1 MWILGILLTATNIY
15 RAATQSFTIDESFTF
30 LHFTSQGL
38 KKIFLGPYD
47 ANHHF
52 LFTLFSLWA
61 KTPLGWSEIVLRIP
75 TLIAGLALLILLALI
90 VRRLL
95 GDTWKAFLCYT
106 ALVLNPLLLDHM
118 SAARGYGCGLAF
130 WCAALW
136 LLMQTLDEPDN
147 ANAMRTR
154 FAGWCLAFAV
164 AANLSL
170 LFAVTGL
177 TISYFAVKRP
187 LRFYETSIRL
197 GAPVI
202 FCLLFLLA
210 FPMRTADG
218 TNFYFGDETLAG
230 TLKSV
235 VEASFRP
242 AVYIPNFYKTLS
254 ELARGLV
261 VIAGVASIGLW
272 LFPKRFFSK
281 NNPSHFIG
289 TTLVAT
295 FALYMGAHWIADVK
309 YPLLRT
315 ALILVILVFLATAAL
330 WRIAPTRIVNIVAV
344 TVLTVLLVG
353 HALSFRTDYYGE
365 WRTDADIK
373 TLSKHLRTELK
384 NAAGPQKLCASWEQE
399 AAWNYYIQRYHLPFP
414 SVIRYDWIDCTYYS
428 LLPDDQNLIQE
439 NDLEVVMSAP
449 RSSTVL
455 AKRRQK

>member
-1 MWILGILLTATNIY
+1 MWILGILLIAINIY

-30 LHFTSQGL
+30 NYFTSQGL

-90 VRRLL
+90 LRKLL
-95 GDTWKAFLCYT
+95 GDTWKAFLCYA

-136 LLMQTLDEPDN
+136 LLMQTLDGPDN

-154 FAGWCLAFAV
+154 LAGWCLGLAV
-164 AANLSL
+164 MTNLSL

-177 TISYFAVKRP
+177 TIGYLAVKRP
-187 LRFYETSIRL
+187 LRFYEISLRL

-210 FPMRTADG
+210 FPMRTADP
-218 TNFYFGDETLAG
+218 THFYFGDDTLAE

-242 AVYIPNFYKTLS
+242 AFYIPKFYETLAA
-254 ELARGLV
+254 LALGLV
-261 VIAGVASIGLW
+261 LVTSVGSIVLW
-272 LFPKRFFSK
+272 ALPNRSLAK
-281 NNPSHFIG
+281 NNPIYLIG

-295 FALYMGAHWIADVK
+295 FALHIAANWIVGVK
-309 YPLLRT
+309 YPITRT
-315 ALILVILVFLATAAL
+315 ALILVILVFLAAAAL
-330 WRIAPTRIVNIVAV
+330 WRNTPSRIVNIIGT
-344 TVLTVLLVG
+344 TVLAALFVG
-353 HALSFRTDYYGE
+353 HVLSFRTDYYGE
-365 WRTDADIK
+365 WLTDADIK
-373 TLSKHLRTELK
+373 TLSKYLRAELK
-384 NAAGPQKLCASWEQE
+384 NTTTPQKLCVSWEQE
-399 AAWNYYIQRYHLPFP
+399 PAWNYYIQRHHLPFP
-414 SVIRYDWIDCTYYS
+414 FVVRFDWIDCTYYS
-428 LLPDDQNLIQE
+428 LLPYDQNLIQE
-439 NDLEVVMSAP
+439 NDLEVAMSAP